1 MLRIERVDTKDDL
14 LARAARDVLKL
25 LADIQATHAGVHG
38 DGVPRLV
45 LTGGGAGIGTLGQ
58 IRQQVEAA
66 TAPAVDWQRVHI
78 FFGDERNL
86 DVADPESNEG
96 QARRALLDAVGV
108 PDDHIHGC
116 AVPTDDVSA
125 AAAEYEK
132 VIAAHAPEG
141 FDLHLLGMG
150 PESHINSLFP
160 HTAAVAEKERLVIGV
175 TDSPKPPAERVSLP
189 LPAIGRAAQAWH
201 LVTGAEK
208 AEAAQQVV
216 AGASADDWPAAGVP
230 RVTNAVLYVS
240 ADAAPQAQS

>member
-45 LTGGGAGIGTLGQ
+45 LTGRT
-58 IRQQVEAA
+58 
-66 TAPAVDWQRVHI
+66 
-78 FFGDERNL
+78 
-86 DVADPESNEG
+86 
-96 QARRALLDAVGV
+96 LLDAIGV
-108 PDDHIHGC
+108 PGDHIHGC

-132 VIAAHAPEG
+132 VISAHAPEG

-150 PESHINSLFP
+150 PEGHINSLFP

-175 TDSPKPPAERVSLP
+175 TDSPKPPAERVSLT